1 MIKSSACRDTEKLF
15 NDQRV
20 CRLQSFE
27 RQARKRLMVLH
38 AAPNLEALMLNPG
51 NKFHSLKGARKGQY
65 AISINKQW
73 RVCFEWHDTE
83 YDLRMMKRK
92 IWSDIE
98 RRIIPIKTS
107 EPISEKRP

>member
-1 MIKSSACRDTEKLF
+1 MIKSFASRDTEKLF

-20 CRLQSFE
+20 RRFQAFE

-51 NKFHSLKGARKGQY
+51 NNFHSLKGARKGQY

-73 RVCFEWHDTE
+73 RVCFEWHDNDAYKVE
-83 YDLRMMKRK
+83 IVDYH
-92 IWSDIE
+92 
-98 RRIIPIKTS
+98 
-107 EPISEKRP
+107 